1 MKERERLTK
10 LERALIRNR
19 IKYLNRRIDELSDKI
34 RELRKTY
41 GKAAADIMAA
51 EDWKEIKEAEKEMK
65 TLLTDV
71 ERG

>member
-1 MKERERLTK
+1 MTRF
-10 LERALIRNR
+10 ERALIRNR
-19 IKYLNRRIDELSDKI
+19 IKYLERRIAELTEKI
-34 RELRKTY
+34 RQLRKTY

-65 TLLTDV
+65 SLLTDL